1 MTSASTKV
9 RPRSR
14 TALPGGHGRAAP
26 NPRPAGGAGSSARGR
41 RDLLGGGRRLHEARG
56 ADDAAASR
64 SRLFPRGVREPG
76 RAADSVTDADARPR
90 AGAGGSAPCAW
101 HCAEWVRRSACRRR
115 ARRMHRQPEAPAPDP
130 DPDPGHRS
138 APLRAL
144 RTATGFC
151 PQDPRGLDCLQRSL
165 TAAASRCAK
174 WTETEIEMLRAA
186 VKRFGDDLNHISC
199 VIKER
204 TVAQIKATVKRKV
217 YEDSGIPLPAESP
230 KKGAKKVPSSVLS
243 PPPAAPPPSSTSV
256 PEAGGPPIKKQK
268 ADVTLSALND
278 SDANSDLVD
287 IEGLGETPPTKKLSF
302 DQA

>member
-1 MTSASTKV
+1 MTDENTGPQ
-9 RPRSR
+9 PRLLFHGSPCCER
-14 TALPGGHGRAAP
+14 ADHKPPPLPATPVHGIPPDGCRLRSEAP
-26 NPRPAGGAGSSARGR
+26 SVKCP
-41 RDLLGGGRRLHEARG
+41 
-56 ADDAAASR
+56 
-64 SRLFPRGVREPG
+64 PG
-76 RAADSVTDADARPR
+76 ELVS
-90 AGAGGSAPCAW
+90 
-101 HCAEWVRRSACRRR
+101 VRRAVYSSRGTLMVER
-115 ARRMHRQPEAPAPDP
+115 AV
-130 DPDPGHRS
+130 
-138 APLRAL
+138 LRW
-144 RTATGFC
+144 
-151 PQDPRGLDCLQRSL
+151 S
-165 TAAASRCAK
+165 AK

-230 KKGAKKVPSSVLS
+230 KKGPKKVASGVLS
-243 PPPAAPPPSSTSV
+243 PPAAPPPSSSSV

-287 IEGLGETPPTKKLSF
+287 IEGLGETPPAKKLNF